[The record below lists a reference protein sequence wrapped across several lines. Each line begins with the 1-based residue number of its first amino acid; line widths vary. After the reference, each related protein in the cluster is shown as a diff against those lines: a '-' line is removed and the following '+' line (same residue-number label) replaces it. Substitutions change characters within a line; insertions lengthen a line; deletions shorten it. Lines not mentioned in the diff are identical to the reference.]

1 MRKRVTRLRVPDI
14 MIRSAKEQKL
24 IVMLCVLVLSLP
36 ALASN
41 FLNVDFSEPDKQY
54 HASGSFV
61 GCETMMVL
69 AGDNDYLRYVAA
81 PVLMLSIGYAKEVTD
96 ERFNQK
102 DINADLIGIGSAVI
116 FDLIVH
122 KWIFR

>member
-1 MRKRVTRLRVPDI
+1 MKKRVWKYIDQCIL
-14 MIRSAKEQKL
+14 IRSGNGLKL
-24 IVMLCVLVLSLP
+24 IITLCVLILSLP
-36 ALASN
+36 ILASN

>member
-1 MRKRVTRLRVPDI
+1 
-14 MIRSAKEQKL
+14 MI
-24 IVMLCVLVLSLP
+24 LSLP
-36 ALASN
+36 ILASN
-41 FLNVDFSEPDKQY
+41 FLDVDFSEQDKQY
-54 HASGSFV
+54 HTAGSFV

>member
-1 MRKRVTRLRVPDI
+1 MKKRVWKYIDPDI
-14 MIRSAKEQKL
+14 MIRSARGQKL
-24 IVMLCVLVLSLP
+24 IVMLCVLILSLP
-36 ALASN
+36 ILASD
-41 FLNVDFSEPDKQY
+41 FLNVDFSEKDKQY
-54 HASGSFV
+54 HAGGSFI
-61 GCETMMVL
+61 GCEMAMIL
-69 AGDNDYLRYVAA
+69 NGDNDYLRYVAA